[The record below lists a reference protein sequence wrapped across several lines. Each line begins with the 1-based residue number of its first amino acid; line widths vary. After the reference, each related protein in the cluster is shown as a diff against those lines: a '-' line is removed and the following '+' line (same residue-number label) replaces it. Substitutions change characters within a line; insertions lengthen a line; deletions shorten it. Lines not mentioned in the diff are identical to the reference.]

1 MASASFTLTNPQDYD
16 LQQLI
21 QVTRESLALLK
32 PWTVVK
38 PSSDPPKTEQDTLVK
53 GIALQASK
61 YVAAIQ
67 MGVAAAYS
75 GFTVTEEV
83 LFLADLDTVE
93 EEEDILQYLKGM
105 NELANQARENANKAF
120 EAFRNVRTD
129 IYATVTKLNPEALDK
144 NYKPAQRKFPNLPL
158 FKHADIETL
167 AKFADQISAYA
178 NWWDRMKI
186 ETHPP
191 FRSGQPVEE
200 YLAVFK
206 DPTLIRRWKNLRAQ
220 YAAYVQMITEMEDAD
235 PHFFTG
241 SWRAQTPNS
250 TLSSA
255 PSPSRQLLPAAP
267 TLVEQSERVVGPSP
281 SAPSSPTPSHPES
294 VKPNDKPSP
303 ESPKPNNK
311 RHIKDLSSQFVD
323 YFSKAFPRV
332 MGRLKLGSRVRKVF
346 RRTTLDQNNNTKTTD
361 PSPSKPSPVPNQTRN
376 TPKTSVK

>member
-1 MASASFTLTNPQDYD
+1 MASASFTLTNPQDCD
-16 LQQLI
+16 LRQLI
-21 QVTRESLALLK
+21 EITRESLALLK

-191 FRSGQPVEE
+191 FRRGQPVSE

-220 YAAYVQMITEMEDAD
+220 YAAYVQMIAEMEDAD

-241 SWRAQTPNS
+241 SWRAQTSNS
-250 TLSSA
+250 TLSRA
-255 PSPSRQLLPAAP
+255 PSPSRQLLSAAP

-281 SAPSSPTPSHPES
+281 SAPSSPTPSHSDS
-294 VKPNDKPSP
+294 VKTNAKPSP
-303 ESPKPNNK
+303 ESSKPNNK
-311 RHIKDLSSQFVD
+311 NHIKDLSSQFFN

-332 MGRLKLGSRVRKVF
+332 MDRLKWDRMRKVF
-346 RRTTLDQNNNTKTTD
+346 RRTTLDQKKDTKATNS
-361 PSPSKPSPVPNQTRN
+361 SPASNPEDIPCR
-376 TPKTSVK
+376 